1 MPGTER
7 KVKELKNVT
16 ILSQRLRGRART
28 KTTPIKMKT
37 APTDIAEIKLSPILR
52 VRFCTFTFN
61 LFRLSPTRLFAVS
74 AHITFPF
81 YAARGVYFKYLFINT
96 RIEKGERMSYCPKCG
111 NKVEENMTFCPR
123 CGAPLKAEA
132 PGQAAPAPVPQRG
145 EKAEKGEKQEKHEK
159 QEPEKGEKH
168 EKGEYGFIGWLIGGV
183 ILILIGFFAL
193 LQISNI
199 ITSVMGLAFVL
210 LIVGILIIIAAV
222 YFTSM
227 ARRRYP
233 PPS

>member
-1 MPGTER
+1 M
-7 KVKELKNVT
+7 
-16 ILSQRLRGRART
+16 QRGGA
-28 KTTPIKMKT
+28 
-37 APTDIAEIKLSPILR
+37 
-52 VRFCTFTFN
+52 
-61 LFRLSPTRLFAVS
+61 
-74 AHITFPF
+74 
-81 YAARGVYFKYLFINT
+81 YFKYLFIN
-96 RIEKGERMSYCPKCG
+96 RRMEKGERMSYCPKCG

-132 PGQAAPAPVPQRG
+132 PVQAAPAPAPQRG
-145 EKAEKGEKQEKHEK
+145 EKAEKGEKQEKPEKHEK

-193 LQISNI
+193 LQFAGYLASG
-199 ITSVMGLAFVL
+199 MGWAFVL
-210 LIVGILIIIAAV
+210 LIIGVVIIIAAV
-222 YFTSM
+222 YLTTM